1 MFSAKIWINK
11 LGDVECFRGDDE
23 NWHENESIMY
33 AICVIN
39 ILQ

>member
-1 MFSAKIWINK
+1 MFSTKILIIK
-11 LGDVECFRGDDE
+11 LWDVECFRGDDE
-23 NWHENESIMY
+23 NLHQNESKMN